1 MMVFTPSGK
10 VNLAV
15 PKLSPLDSIL
25 SFAVSVLPLMLN
37 AGLVFNESAEGF
49 PASEVI
55 TTLSFHPS
63 VLESMSVTSIEMPFT
78 ALLNVIVV
86 VIADSPDP
94 DFGLTLRPSVFT
106 PPNADVSIL
115 GYPASHSTSVFWL
128 TLIVMSVPEL
138 MLVSVFSRAPSVQ
151 FHGSDPQLELVHTS
165 VSPELAVPLSPAS
178 MSAQEVPL
186 SVETCQCSFVVP
198 VTE

>member
-1 MMVFTPSGK
+1 MVFTPSGK

-25 SFAVSVLPLMLN
+25 SFAVSVLPSILN
-37 AGLVFNESAEGF
+37 AGLVFSESAEGF

-55 TTLSFHPS
+55 TTLSLHLS
-63 VLESMSVTSIEMPFT
+63 VLESISVISIEIPFT
-78 ALLNVIVV
+78 ALLKVIVV

-106 PPNADVSIL
+106 PPNAEVSIL

-138 MLVSVFSRAPSVQ
+138 IFVSVFSSAPSVHV
-151 FHGSDPQLELVHTS
+151 HGAEPQLELVHTS
-165 VSPELAVPLSPAS
+165 VSPEEAVPLSLAS
-178 MSAQEVPL
+178 ISAQVLPL
-186 SVETCQCSFVVP
+186 SVDTCQCNFVVP

>member
-1 MMVFTPSGK
+1 MVFTPSGK

-25 SFAVSVLPLMLN
+25 SFAVSVFPSILN

-55 TTLSFHPS
+55 TTLSLHLS
-63 VLESMSVTSIEMPFT
+63 VLESISVISIEIPFT
-78 ALLNVIVV
+78 ALLKVIVV

-94 DFGLTLRPSVFT
+94 DLGLTLRPSVFT
-106 PPNADVSIL
+106 PPNAEVSIL

-138 MLVSVFSRAPSVQ
+138 IFVSVFSSAPSVQ
-151 FHGSDPQLELVHTS
+151 FHGSVPQLELVHTS
-165 VSPELAVPLSPAS
+165 VSPVVAVPLSPALI
-178 MSAQEVPL
+178 SAQVLPL
-186 SVETCQCSFVVP
+186 SVDTCQCNFVVP